1 MLKER
6 ESMERGGS
14 SPCSSLGGSSGFEVA
29 SCAGCGGRIQDRY
42 YLLAVD
48 RQWHAHCLKCCECK
62 LPLDTELTCFAR
74 DGNIYCKD
82 DYYRYDSKYFFW
94 KLNLIDSFSE
104 YFIFTDE
111 ISEWDFRT
119 GIFNLLF
126 RPINIKFQKH
136 DREF

>member
-6 ESMERGGS
+6 DSMERGGS
-14 SPCSSLGGSSGFEVA
+14 SPCSSLGGSSGFEV
-29 SCAGCGGRIQDRY
+29 SLCAGCGARIQDRY

-82 DYYRYDSKYFFW
+82 DYYRWVQEIYFKYKIAF
-94 KLNLIDSFSE
+94 KCKI
-104 YFIFTDE
+104 
-111 ISEWDFRT
+111 R
-119 GIFNLLF
+119 
-126 RPINIKFQKH
+126 
-136 DREF
+136 